1 MFRKLILF
9 AAMALLSAAG
19 AMAELTA
26 SLITCYPGPEIYELC
41 GHEALRIR
49 GVDKEGTFVDSVWN
63 YGVFDFNTPNFAYR
77 FVKGETDYM
86 VLGYPFIYFLP
97 EYQQRGSTVVEQ
109 DLNLL
114 PEETEYLRRLL
125 QINSLKH
132 NRTYRYNYVRD
143 NCATR
148 ILAMVDSATVRDI
161 AYHGDTRFRTFRE
174 AMRHYHRGYPWY
186 QLGIDLAL
194 GSGID
199 VPISAREETFVPMEL
214 ERHAAEARFDD
225 GRALVK
231 ERRVLYQGS
240 DVRLAP
246 TPFLLSPLFISLLV
260 LLISVIIG
268 LYDWRSKRLTR
279 WWYSLYFGLLGAAGC
294 VIWFLVFV
302 STHYATSPNILSFW
316 LNPLQLIIAA
326 LLWVRRARPAVT
338 AMIWINILICV
349 LPAIIWPFQPQSANS
364 AIWPMMAADLVLCAA
379 YILSGSQYTPE
390 KNPVAKTPPRGRQK
404 GRRSAKSP
412 ARKRQK

>member
-1 MFRKLILF
+1 MLRKLILLT
-9 AAMALLSAAG
+9 AMALLSAAG

-26 SLITCYPGPEIYELC
+26 SLITCYPGPEVYELC

-49 GVDKEGTFVDSVWN
+49 GVDKDGTLVDSVWN
-63 YGVFDFNTPNFAYR
+63 YGVFDFNTPNFVYR

-86 VLGYPFIYFLP
+86 VIGYPFIYFLP

-114 PEETEYLRRLL
+114 PEETEHLRRLL
-125 QINSLKH
+125 QINSLRQ

-148 ILAMVDSATVRDI
+148 ILAMVDSATARDVN
-161 AYHGDTRFRTFRE
+161 YPGETRFRTFRE

-186 QLGIDLAL
+186 QLGIDLSL

-199 VPISAREETFVPMEL
+199 MPISAREETFVPMEL
-214 ERHAAEARFDD
+214 ERHASLARFDD

-231 ERRVLYQGS
+231 ERRVLYQGT
-240 DVRLAP
+240 DARLSP
-246 TPFLLSPLFISLLV
+246 TPFLLSPLFFSLLI
-260 LLISVIIG
+260 LLLSVVIG
-268 LYDWRSKRLTR
+268 LYDWRQKRLTR
-279 WWYSLYFGLLGAAGC
+279 WWYSLYFGMLGAAGC

-338 AMIWINILICV
+338 AMIWINILLCV
-349 LPAIIWPFQPQSANS
+349 LPAIIWPFQPQSANA

-379 YILSGSQYTPE
+379 YILSGAQYTPE
-390 KNPVAKTPPRGRQK
+390 KTPGVRRQSRGKDK